1 MAYVGNPTLTAS
13 VRQSLLSLQNTQDM
27 VGRTQKRLSSGLEVE
42 NAIDD
47 AISYFQSKA
56 LVDRSTDLLEKKDN
70 IDQGVST
77 IASALDGVTAIE
89 EIVRQMK
96 GVANSMKSAEDTQ
109 MSSLVT
115 TFNELHTQINNMAA
129 DATYQG
135 LNLINGTGANLG
147 IEFSEQTASRMDV
160 ASVDLRA
167 TTAGLDLK
175 NPAMYT
181 QTDSVGWAALS
192 VQTAGNNDGTFGDAH
207 KILSDTATLTLTWN
221 ADAATFRAGET
232 IDFTFGTGAALT
244 LYVHSANDL
253 VTTDD
258 GTITVDIVTTAVT
271 ATTSMDIYAIA
282 TSTRNLIVSHQAVDA
297 SAGDGAW
304 NNATNIATMTT
315 FKFTYL
321 GNNAITLTTADNGLS
336 LATADNGTAGI
347 QLFVG
352 AGQTFTLT
360 GSGDVHELFMY
371 SGGTGSET
379 GNAQAYSVAAT
390 NGVAYIV
397 ATALQGTG
405 FVETAVTASRSEQFG
420 IDLRAYALTAI
431 TGGDLNLTTASNVA
445 TVKAGNTDEI
455 NRLLTELNTAL
466 TTLRTNSQV
475 LGTNVAL
482 LNTRLEFTEDYVN
495 TLTIGSDK
503 MVLAD
508 INVEGANLL
517 ALQTRQ
523 QLGIQSLSLAAQA
536 EASILRLFQ

>member
-1 MAYVGNPTLTAS
+1 MADVTLTAS
-13 VRQSLLSLQNTQDM
+13 VRQSLLSLQNTQEL

-175 NPAMYT
+175 NPAGYT
-181 QTDSVGWAALS
+181 QAESVGVLAALAE
-192 VQTAGNNDGTFGDAH
+192 TAGNNDGTFASRF
-207 KILSDTATLTLTWN
+207 LSDTGSLTLTWN

-232 IDFTFGTGAALT
+232 LDFTYGTGVSLT

-253 VTTDD
+253 ATTDG
-258 GTITVDIVTTAVT
+258 GTITIDIVTTSVT

-282 TSTRNLIVSHQAVDA
+282 TASRNIVVSHQAVDA

-321 GNNAITLTTADNGLS
+321 GSEAITLTTADNGLS

-352 AGQTFTLT
+352 QGQTFTLT
-360 GSGDVHELFMY
+360 GSGDVHELYMY
-371 SGGTGSET
+371 SGGTGSEA
-379 GNAQAYSVAAT
+379 GNTLAYGVAAT

-405 FVETAVTASRSEQFG
+405 FVETAVTASRTESFG
-420 IDLRAYALTAI
+420 INLAHANVTSL
-431 TGGDLNLTTASNVA
+431 TGGDFNLTTASNVA
-445 TVKAGNTDEI
+445 LVKAGNTDQI

-495 TLTIGSDK
+495 TLQIGSDK